1 MIAPARAAAV
11 VLALVAPAR
20 PVESRLRPW
29 TRGETPALAGADLTG
44 QDLQLQALRGRVVVV
59 QFWASWCEPCQV
71 ELPALAKLRARL
83 AGRPFAV
90 VTVNYGEGQARVE
103 QFLRAHAVDLPVLLD
118 RDRRAADA
126 WGVGGIP
133 MSFLVDAEGRVRS
146 WVFGECDWSEGEL
159 AAALERLL
167 GEAERAARARPPP
180 GGRPAPVP

>member
-1 MIAPARAAAV
+1 MIAPARAAAMA
-11 VLALVAPAR
+11 LALVAPVPPA
-20 PVESRLRPW
+20 ESRLRPW
-29 TRGETPALAGADLTG
+29 ARGETPALAGVDLTG
-44 QDLQLQALRGRVVVV
+44 KELRLRALRGRVVVV

-90 VTVNYGEGQARVE
+90 LTVNYGEGPARVE

-126 WGVGGIP
+126 WGVGGLP

-146 WVFGECDWSEGEL
+146 WVFGECDWSQGEL
-159 AAALERLL
+159 ATALERLL
-167 GEAERAARARPPP
+167 GEAERAARAGPPP